1 MQKIYLDN
9 NATTSIDPRVKTVLL
24 EVLDMGPLNA
34 SSVHFYGNVAKTRLI
49 EARRHIAETLDVHP
63 QEIILTSGA
72 TEAINGILLGFHAKT
87 ILTSTIEHSAI
98 YKTCQYLETLGV
110 DVIYLKPTSEGHI
123 DPKEVQK
130 ALEKGVDLAVF
141 GAANSETGVLNDI
154 ETIAKLC
161 QEHSTFCLVD
171 GAQLMG
177 KEKVVIYKG
186 CDAICFSAHKF
197 HGPCGVGFCYLNRKT
212 KLKPFLIGGGQEYTR
227 RSGTQS
233 LPLICAMEKAIDI
246 AQSEIEKNKKQMQNL
261 RDQFESTLLIHPC
274 VQKNGSLNRL
284 CNTTHLFFDHIDGE
298 GLLFNL
304 DIEGV
309 CASLG
314 SACSSGALEPSRVLL
329 EMGYNQVRALS
340 SLRFSLSRFTT
351 EKEIKQALRIIQ
363 SHISKIAC
371 VS

>member
-1 MQKIYLDN
+1 MEHIYLDN
-9 NATTSIDPRVKTVLL
+9 NATTLIDSRVKAVLL
-24 EVLDMGPLNA
+24 EVLEMGPLNA
-34 SSVHFYGNVAKTRLI
+34 SSVHFYGQMAKTRLI
-49 EARRHIAETLDVHP
+49 EARRHIAQMLDVHP
-63 QEIILTSGA
+63 QEIIFTSGA
-72 TEAINGILLGFHAKT
+72 TEALNGILLGFRAKT
-87 ILTSTIEHSAI
+87 ILTSTIEHSAVH
-98 YKTCQYLETLGV
+98 KTCQYLETLGV
-110 DVIYLKPTSEGHI
+110 DVIYLKPTSEGNI
-123 DPKEVQK
+123 DPKEVEK

-154 ETIAKLC
+154 ESIAKLC
-161 QEHSTFCLVD
+161 QEHSTFCFVD

-177 KEKVVIYKG
+177 KEKVIIYPG

-197 HGPCGVGFCYLNRKT
+197 HGPCGVGFCYLNRKA
-212 KLKPFLIGGGQEYTR
+212 KLKPFLIGGGQEYAR

-233 LPLICAMEKAIDI
+233 LPLICALEKAVDI

-261 RDQFESTLLIHPC
+261 RDQLEDSLLSNPC
-274 VQKNGSLNRL
+274 IQRNGSKLRL
-284 CNTTHLFFDHIDGE
+284 CNTTNLFFDHVDGE

-304 DIEGV
+304 DMEGV

-329 EMGYNQVRALS
+329 EMGYNQARALS

-351 EKEIKQALRIIQ
+351 EEEIKKSVGVIQ
-363 SHISKIAC
+363 SHISKISS